1 MNDDLHR
8 ELQELLAGLT
18 EREQKVLRERFGIG
32 IDPSHDLRD
41 VAARFIDIRKRIE
54 AIERR
59 ALSRVGGDDPPD
71 DGPDAPHA
79 A

>member
-1 MNDDLHR
+1 MSDDFHR
-8 ELQELLAGLT
+8 ELQELLADLS

-32 IDPSHDLRD
+32 FDPSLELRD

-59 ALSRVGGDDPPD
+59 ALSRAGD
-71 DGPDAPHA
+71 DGPHDGEPDAPQA

>member
-1 MNDDLHR
+1 MSDDFHR
-8 ELQELLAGLT
+8 ELQELLVGLT

-32 IDPSHDLRD
+32 IDPSLDLRD
-41 VAARFIDIRKRIE
+41 VAARFADTRARIE

-59 ALSRVGGDDPPD
+59 ALLRVGGDDPPD